1 MGNPTNRAS
10 GGMGLLRPEVLV
22 KAGKSESPPLIR
34 PVAGTC
40 LAEKGPRAPPPPPAW
55 PAIRASWAWNICE
68 IEREKKAFYRSKVKC
83 NVS

>member
-40 LAEKGPRAPPPPPAW
+40 LAEKGPRAPPPQHGLPLEHPGLGTYVKLKGRRK
-55 PAIRASWAWNICE
+55 PF
-68 IEREKKAFYRSKVKC
+68 REAK
-83 NVS
+83 